1 MKTKVSVFL
10 RSKIYCIYAVTKH
23 CLCFGERR
31 QKGKNSSLYFFLS
44 VELNNVHIQ
53 ETEDENTT
61 KTQQSFYLCKL
72 DQHWTINQFLPIT
85 ITACL

>member
-1 MKTKVSVFL
+1 MMEWGTKRKPWLYSVC
-10 RSKIYCIYAVTKH
+10 RIKQYV
-23 CLCFGERR
+23 
-31 QKGKNSSLYFFLS
+31 
-44 VELNNVHIQ
+44 Q

-61 KTQQSFYLCKL
+61 KTQQSFYLCKS

>member
-1 MKTKVSVFL
+1 MVGVF
-10 RSKIYCIYAVTKH
+10 
-23 CLCFGERR
+23 CLLI
-31 QKGKNSSLYFFLS
+31 S
-44 VELNNVHIQ
+44 ELNNIHIQ

-61 KTQQSFYLCKL
+61 KTQRSFYLCKS